1 MAEREKLLLNINH
14 IIAANG
20 QYDLPLN
27 TSEREKKTDLSVEW
41 ITPEITPAGAV
52 TFVFGPDTGKAPLVM
67 DFAANILTLPL
78 NCSLPHI
85 HFDVT
90 GLPEGGK
97 FILYIR

>member
-1 MAEREKLLLNINH
+1 MAERNKLLLNINH
-14 IIAANG
+14 VIEANG

-27 TSEREKKTDLSVEW
+27 TNEWEKKTDLSVEW
-41 ITPEITPAGAV
+41 ITPEITPAGTV
-52 TFVFGPDTGKAPLVM
+52 TFAFGPDTGKAPLVM
-67 DFAANILTLPL
+67 GFAENTLTLPL
-78 NCSLPHI
+78 NCKLPHI